1 MSSIKVTNF
10 DNTSYSIAT
19 GNLVMENPLY
29 SPVGTS
35 FEINGVTNTIPMYD
49 IPDTIGVQGN
59 WPTNIEYGY
68 RIVALSPSSF
78 GYPDLGGPSA
88 DWQDYLNLD
97 GSASIGRMNK
107 TLSMS
112 ENVQVDFSLIY
123 AWNENASSLSADDK
137 EALETSLAEAGAV
150 ASKEADQSTAECTE
164 TVTGGNSY
172 TWPDGHV
179 CDSAACCTSY
189 SAIYAEKVL
198 RDGLLSV
205 YSSYGITIEGTTR
218 KHIYKFQ
225 LPAESEEEGGE

>member
-19 GNLVMENPLY
+19 GNLVMENPAFGAD
-29 SPVGTS
+29 VTT
-35 FEINGVTNTIPMYD
+35 FEINGDVKAIPMYD
-49 IPDTIGVQGN
+49 IPDTIGEQGN
-59 WPTNIEYGY
+59 WPINIEYGY
-68 RIVALSPSSF
+68 RMVVLSPSSF
-78 GYPDLGGPSA
+78 GYPDLGGTSA

-123 AWNENASSLSADDK
+123 AWNENAGSLSSEDLKALESELASATATAAK
-137 EALETSLAEAGAV
+137 EAAE
-150 ASKEADQSTAECTE
+150 STAECNE
-164 TVTGGNSY
+164 AVDGGGSY

-198 RDGLLSV
+198 KDALLGA
-205 YSSYGITIEGTTR
+205 YSAAGITIEGTTR

-225 LPAESEEEGGE
+225 LPAEEEGGE